1 MKSETLDTNL
11 VVRLTPSQKQAV
23 ETTAKS
29 MGVTPST
36 YVRSS
41 LFTPK
46 NKDAA

>member
-11 VVRLTPSQKQAV
+11 VVRLTTSQKQAV

-41 LFTPK
+41 LFT
-46 NKDAA
+46 NKKDVA